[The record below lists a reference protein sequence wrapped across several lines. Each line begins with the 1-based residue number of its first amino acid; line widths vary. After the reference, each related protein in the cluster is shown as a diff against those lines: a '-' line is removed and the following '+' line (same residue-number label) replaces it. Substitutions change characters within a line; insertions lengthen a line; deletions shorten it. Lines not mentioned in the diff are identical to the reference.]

1 MIKTILRAAGKGNAS
16 QSKTITKSVLL
27 ALPLALS
34 GLSASVQ
41 AQDYILNTASTGG
54 TYHPVGTAIATLSKV
69 KLLPKEKFSL
79 TAVNS
84 AGSGANVQAL
94 AADTAQF
101 AILQGLYG
109 SYAATGT
116 GPVTE
121 VQENLRSITMLWQN
135 VEQFV
140 IPSGSVSSGTVTDMA
155 ALAGAGMVMGKENSG
170 TLGSNSVLMSGLLGK
185 DISEAYTLVHAGYGP
200 SADAMANGQALGG
213 GFPAG
218 PPTGALTKLFAS
230 NEGKFTLLNVSD
242 DELARMDGGRNL
254 WTPYTIAAGTYPG
267 QDADVTTIAQPNF
280 LAVNADVDENHVYM
294 LTKTIFENLPFLQ
307 AIHPATK
314 AMDVNKALAGLPVPL
329 HPGAARYFEEA
340 GITVPDSLK

>member
-1 MIKTILRAAGKGNAS
+1 MIKTILRVTGKGNAS

-155 ALAGAGMVMGKENSG
+155 ALAGASMVMGKENSG

-242 DELARMDGGRNL
+242 DELARMDGGSNL

>member
-1 MIKTILRAAGKGNAS
+1 MLNSVQRVMQKTRNTRV
-16 QSKTITKSVLL
+16 SKSILL

-34 GLSASVQ
+34 GLTTTVQ

-84 AGSGANVQAL
+84 AGSGANVQAM
-94 AADTAQF
+94 AANNAQF
-101 AILQGLYG
+101 AILHGLYG

-116 GPVTE
+116 GPVTD
-121 VQENLRSITMLWQN
+121 VQQNLRSVTMLWQN

-140 IPSGSVSSGTVTDMA
+140 IGSDAVSTGTVADMA
-155 ALAGAGMVMGKENSG
+155 ALAGESMVMGKENSG
-170 TLGSNSVLMSGLLGK
+170 TLGSNSVLLGGLMGKELG
-185 DISEAYTLVHAGYGP
+185 EAFSLVHAGYGP
-200 SADAMANGQALGG
+200 SADAMANGQAVGG
-213 GFPAG
+213 GFPSG

-230 NEGKFTLLNVSD
+230 NEGKFSILNVTE
-242 DELARMDGGRNL
+242 DELAKMDGGRNL

-267 QDADVTTIAQPNF
+267 QDADINTIAQPNF
-280 LAVNADVDENHVYM
+280 LAVNADVDENHVYL
-294 LTKTIFENLPFLQ
+294 LTKTIFENLAFLQ

-329 HPGAARYFEEA
+329 HPGAARYFEEV